1 MPHPSPRAA
10 ALAALLTL
18 AAGPAL
24 AQSRTPP
31 SGLSAAAAS
40 LGYTAAPATVEAYLP
55 EISVQAPAEP
65 VITGSVRPHRA
76 GHGRSVH

>member
-10 ALAALLTL
+10 ALAALLIL

-24 AQSRTPP
+24 AQNRTPP

-40 LGYTAAPATVEAYLP
+40 LGYTAAPATVEVYLP

-65 VITGSVRPHRA
+65 ATTGSIRPHRA